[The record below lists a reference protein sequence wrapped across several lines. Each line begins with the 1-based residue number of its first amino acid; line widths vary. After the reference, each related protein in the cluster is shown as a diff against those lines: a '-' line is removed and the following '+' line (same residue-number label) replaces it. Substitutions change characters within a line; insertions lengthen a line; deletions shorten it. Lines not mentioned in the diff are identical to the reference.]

1 MTAML
6 QYSVKLHS
14 FEGPLDLLLHLIQSN
29 DLDLYDIPV
38 REITDQYMTYI
49 HTMQELHLDIAS
61 EYLVMAATL
70 LQMKSKLLLPI
81 EEVDFEEEMLDF
93 EEDQRD
99 ELMNKLIEYKKY
111 KDAASEL
118 KDREKKRS
126 DLFSKPMSDLTP
138 FLDGSVKDLEVD
150 ASLYDMLKAFRK
162 MKQRQDQSEP
172 VFRKIQRETVPIEQK
187 MGDIMQRL
195 NVKNGASSFSMLISD
210 YEQHE
215 LVVTFLALLELM
227 KSNAVR
233 CVQQDNFDDIWIY
246 QREV

>member
-1 MTAML
+1 ML
-6 QYSVKLHS
+6 QYSVKLQS
-14 FEGPLDLLLHLIQSN
+14 FEGPLDLLLHLISTN

-38 REITDQYMTYI
+38 REITDQYLAYI
-49 HTMQELHLDIAS
+49 HTMKELHLDIAS

-70 LQMKSKLLLPI
+70 LQMKSKLLLPV
-81 EEVDFEEEMLDF
+81 EEVIFEEEILNY
-93 EEDQRD
+93 EEDPRE

-111 KDAASEL
+111 KVAASEL

-138 FLDGSVKDLEVD
+138 FLGEDEQDSEIDV
-150 ASLYDMLKAFRK
+150 SIYDMLKAFRK
-162 MKQRQDQSEP
+162 MNKRQEQTAP

-187 MGDIMQRL
+187 MSDIMQGL
-195 NVKNGASSFSMLISD
+195 KLKNGASSFSMIITD

-227 KSNAVR
+227 KSKAVR
-233 CVQQDNFDDIWIY
+233 CVQPDNFDDIWIY
-246 QREV
+246 QRGV